1 MNDSMGPSE
10 GRHAGGEAY
19 VLVLASF
26 RSSLKIVQESYHS
39 LTTNDGNVDLDT
51 CPDKDVGEVD
61 QKYVNIC
68 SPSN

>member
-1 MNDSMGPSE
+1 MNDSMDPSE

-19 VLVLASF
+19 VLMLASF
-26 RSSLKIVQESYHS
+26 RSSLQIVQESYHL

-61 QKYVNIC
+61 GRIMRK
-68 SPSN
+68 SSSSN